1 MADTEGR
8 DQLKDQVKEARICTC
23 ETGFQFFLFKKKAGQ
38 SVAMVLQST
47 HPSHD
52 DAGSS
57 RRRTGKCQSNPH
69 THVVVGHHA
78 ITLSFFFLLFSVYV
92 LSMIHVIPPTPLRLL
107 VRPTTDRQQTDSR
120 PTEHLSHIPK
130 KLKKKKITS
139 TIIMMLKFRLT
150 VNYISKKDFISVT
163 SVWTTEA

>member
-1 MADTEGR
+1 MLIKLIWKERGGGGDDKQRYRCAWTPMADTEGR

-78 ITLSFFFLLFSVYV
+78 ITLSFFFPSVFCLCSLNDSCY
-92 LSMIHVIPPTPLRLL
+92 PPHPSSVVGQTDN
-107 VRPTTDRQQTDSR
+107 RPTANRQQTDR
-120 PTEHLSHIPK
+120 TLVTHTK
-130 KLKKKKITS
+130 KT
-139 TIIMMLKFRLT
+139 
-150 VNYISKKDFISVT
+150 
-163 SVWTTEA
+163 